1 MSAKPTNKLFITPQY
16 LIENSAINSN
26 VEQKILTKCIRS
38 ASDKYIMPL
47 IGSNLYEA
55 IVNKISG
62 GTMAAGD
69 YKSLLDDYI
78 TPALV
83 DYSVLEY
90 IPFSAVKFR
99 NKGIQRQNSGENS
112 EPADMDNL
120 TYLQQSVRDSAQFYS
135 ERLVRYLKANIQL
148 FPEYYQYTI
157 SIDDVMPARSD
168 YFSGIQFPQSNRGNR
183 GTFGMG
189 LGTPINF

>member
-26 VEQKILTKCIRS
+26 VEQKILTKCIRT
-38 ASDKYIMPL
+38 ASDKYLMPL
-47 IGSNLYEA
+47 IGSQLYEA
-55 IVNKISG
+55 IVNRISG
-62 GTMAAGD
+62 GTMTAGD
-69 YKSLLDDYI
+69 YKDLLDDYI

-83 DYSVLEY
+83 DYAVLEY

-99 NKGIQRQNSGENS
+99 NKGIQRQTSEENS

-135 ERLVRYLKANIQL
+135 ERLIRYLKANIQL
-148 FPEYYQYTI
+148 YPEYYQYTV
-157 SIDDVMPARSD
+157 SIDDIAPARSD
-168 YFSGIQFPQSNRGNR
+168 YFNGIQFPRSNRGGC

-189 LGTPINF
+189 LDIPFNF